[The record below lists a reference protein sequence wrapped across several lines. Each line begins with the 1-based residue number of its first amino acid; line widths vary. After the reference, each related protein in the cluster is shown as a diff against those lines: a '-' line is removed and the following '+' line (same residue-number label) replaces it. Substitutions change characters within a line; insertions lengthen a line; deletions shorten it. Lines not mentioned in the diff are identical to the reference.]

1 MATVTPNQPIHP
13 KFDDRISVKVEG
25 QLPAFVKQDH
35 PTFIAF
41 MEAYYEYME
50 QIGKP
55 YEIIGNLDNYFNIDK
70 TVDDFLNYF
79 KKQFGEDIPEA
90 VFANANKP
98 FVLKHLRDFYRTKGS
113 EKSFQFLFRLLY
125 KDEISFYYPGKDML
139 RTSDGKYGKSDI
151 IRVIDPSCCDSVFK
165 LVGKQ
170 ITGSVSGATAIVEL
184 VVNEQIGSFIVST
197 IYLSSVLRKFETGD
211 TVTDGTHTYVLNN
224 MITDATITNSGS
236 GYTVGLQTPLVGGG
250 IGTGG
255 LVKIEELTGGWI
267 TGTTINS
274 GGSGYK
280 VGDKLT
286 LDNTSK
292 LNINGRRASILVNNV
307 DTNGAITSLEI
318 ENPGSDYTSLPTVT
332 SAGSGNGA
340 SITLTGSE
348 IGGIKKLKVIQPGFG
363 YSPAPTINLSGTGD
377 GNAIASV
384 VLGTYEDEFGKN
396 FVGTNGFLSSNKYLQ
411 DSFYYQLFSYEISVG
426 HTINKWR
433 DIIKR
438 VVHPAGLALFG
449 NYKLSSLIDMQLKIT
464 GIPQRRDY
472 TIIFH
477 DPEYADITDSR
488 DKLAKRLRVKITS
501 CDEFQ
506 NIRINLPAEDYQL
519 ISQAF
524 NEQDDFGLIT
534 DPNLT
539 FRDDYQLIT
548 QPTFYIKPTKC
559 QTYEKDLGIQS
570 LRVSGGLEDYLRT
583 STVASRHTDDGTIT
597 EAGPHEIIDWGK
609 VTDNITAT
617 TQIRLGPT
625 RRNVDRHK
633 FMTQGGFSQP
643 ITTTHSI
650 DKIVVYDEGTGYT
663 SAPTVTISGGGGSSA
678 AATANISAGKVT
690 SITITNA
697 GTGYTSL
704 PAVTMSGGGGSNA
717 TATAVI
723 KRTSGTTI
731 AAFKDIKLQY
741 YAVFDGLKGDK
752 MINSTITQYKNGYE
766 NNGARNVALPPP
778 N

>member
-1 MATVTPNQPIHP
+1 MATVNPNHP
-13 KFDDRISVKVEG
+13 VHPNFDDRISVKVQG

-35 PTFIAF
+35 ATFIAF

-50 QIGKP
+50 QVGKP
-55 YEIIGNLDNYFNIDK
+55 YEIIGNLDNYFNVDK
-70 TVDDFLNYF
+70 TVDDFLKYF

-90 VFANANKP
+90 VFQNANKP

-125 KDEISFYYPGKDML
+125 KEEISFYYPGKDML

-151 IRVIDPSCCDSVFK
+151 IRVIDPSCCDSVFD
-165 LVGKQ
+165 LVGKK
-170 ITGSVSGATAIVEL
+170 ITGSVSGASALVEL

-197 IYLSSVLRKFETGD
+197 IYLSGVLRNFQTGD
-211 TVTDGTHTYVLNN
+211 SITDGTYTYVLNN
-224 MITDATITNSGS
+224 MITDTTITNSGS
-236 GYTVGLQTPLVGGG
+236 GYTVGSQTPLVGGG

-255 LVKIEELTGGWI
+255 TIRIEELTGGWI

-318 ENPGSDYTSLPTVT
+318 ENPGSDYISLPTVT

-340 SITLTGSE
+340 SITLIGSE

-363 YSPAPTINLSGTGD
+363 YSPAPTINLSGMGD
-377 GNAIASV
+377 GNATASV

-396 FVGTNGFLSSNKYLQ
+396 FVGTSGFLSSNKYLQ
-411 DSFYYQLFSYEISVG
+411 DSFYYQLFSYEISAG

-433 DIIKR
+433 DIVKR
-438 VVHPAGLALFG
+438 AVHPAGLALFG
-449 NYKLSSLIDMQLKIT
+449 NYKLSSLIDMQLSIT

-477 DPEYADITDSR
+477 DGTIVPAFVLSM
-488 DKLAKRLRVKITS
+488 KITT

-519 ISQAF
+519 ISQAVTD
-524 NEQDDFGLIT
+524 QDDFGLIT
-534 DPNLT
+534 DSNLT
-539 FRDDYQLIT
+539 FSDDYELIT
-548 QPTFYIKPTKC
+548 QATFYIKPTKC
-559 QTYEKDLGIQS
+559 QTYEKDLGIQN
-570 LRVSGGLEDYLRT
+570 LKVSGGLEDYLRT
-583 STVASRHTDDGTIT
+583 SIIASRTGDDGTIT
-597 EAGPHEIIDWGK
+597 EAGPHELIDWGR

-704 PAVTMSGGGGSNA
+704 PSVTISGGGGSSA

-731 AAFKDIKLQY
+731 AAFKDLKLQH
-741 YAVFDGLKGDK
+741 YAVFNGLKGDK
-752 MINSTITQYKNGYE
+752 TINSTITQYKNGYE

>member
-151 IRVIDPSCCDSVFK
+151 IRVIDPSCCDSVFD
-165 LVGKQ
+165 LVGEK
-170 ITGSVSGATAIVEL
+170 ITGSVSGASAMVEL

-197 IYLSSVLRKFETGD
+197 IYLSGVLRNFQTGD
-211 TVTDGTHTYVLNN
+211 TITDGTYTYVLNN

-236 GYTVGLQTPLVGGG
+236 GYTVGSQTPLVGGG

-255 LVKIEELTGGWI
+255 TIKIEELTGGWI

-292 LNINGRRASILVNNV
+292 LNINWRRASILVNNV
-307 DTNGAITSLEI
+307 DTNGTITSLEI
-318 ENPGSDYTSLPTVT
+318 ENPGSDYISLPTVT

-340 SITLTGSE
+340 SITLIGSE

-363 YSPAPTINLSGTGD
+363 YSPAPTINLSGMGD
-377 GNAIASV
+377 GNATASV

-396 FVGTNGFLSSNKYLQ
+396 FVGTSGFLSSNKYLQ
-411 DSFYYQLFSYEISVG
+411 DSFYYQLFSYEISAG

-433 DIIKR
+433 DIVKR
-438 VVHPAGLALFG
+438 AVHPAGLALFG
-449 NYKLSSLIDMQLKIT
+449 NYKLSSLIDMQLSIT

-477 DPEYADITDSR
+477 DGTIVPAFVLSM
-488 DKLAKRLRVKITS
+488 KITT

-519 ISQAF
+519 ISQAVTD
-524 NEQDDFGLIT
+524 QDDFGLIT
-534 DPNLT
+534 DSNLT
-539 FRDDYQLIT
+539 FSDDYELIT
-548 QPTFYIKPTKC
+548 QATFYIKPTKC
-559 QTYEKDLGIQS
+559 QTYEKDLGIQN
-570 LRVSGGLEDYLRT
+570 LKVAGGLEDYLRT
-583 STVASRHTDDGTIT
+583 SIIASRTGDDGTIT
-597 EAGPHEIIDWGK
+597 EAGPHELIDWGR

-704 PAVTMSGGGGSNA
+704 PSVTISGGGGSSA

-731 AAFKDIKLQY
+731 AAFKDLKLQH
-741 YAVFDGLKGDK
+741 YAVFNGLKGDK
-752 MINSTITQYKNGYE
+752 TINSTITQYKNGYE

>member
-1 MATVTPNQPIHP
+1 MATVNPNHP
-13 KFDDRISVKVEG
+13 VHPNFDDRISVKVQG

-35 PTFIAF
+35 ATFIAF

-50 QIGKP
+50 QVGKP
-55 YEIIGNLDNYFNIDK
+55 YEIIGNLDNYFNVDK
-70 TVDDFLNYF
+70 TVDDFLKYF

-90 VFANANKP
+90 VFQNANKP

-125 KDEISFYYPGKDML
+125 KEEISFYYPGKDML

-151 IRVIDPSCCDSVFK
+151 IRVIDPSCCDSVFD
-165 LVGKQ
+165 LVGKK
-170 ITGSVSGATAIVEL
+170 ITGSVSGASALVEL

-197 IYLSSVLRKFETGD
+197 IYLSGVLRNFQTGD
-211 TVTDGTHTYVLNN
+211 SITDGTYTYVLNN
-224 MITDATITNSGS
+224 MITDTTITNSGS
-236 GYTVGLQTPLVGGG
+236 GYTVGSQTPLVGGG

-255 LVKIEELTGGWI
+255 TIRIEELTGGWI

-318 ENPGSDYTSLPTVT
+318 ENPGSDYISLPTVT
-332 SAGSGNGA
+332 SAGSGTGA
-340 SITLTGSE
+340 NITLTGSE
-348 IGGIKKLKVIQPGFG
+348 IGGIKTLKVVQPGFG
-363 YSPAPTINLSGTGD
+363 YSPAPTINLSGIGD
-377 GNAIASV
+377 GNATASV
-384 VLGTYEDEFGKN
+384 VLGAYEDEFGKN
-396 FVGTNGFLSSNKYLQ
+396 FVGTSGFLSSNKYLQ
-411 DSFYYQLFSYEISVG
+411 DSFYYQLFSYEISAG

-433 DIIKR
+433 DIVKR
-438 VVHPAGLALFG
+438 AVHPAGLALFG
-449 NYKLSSLIDMQLKIT
+449 NYKLSSLIDMQLSIT

-477 DPEYADITDSR
+477 DGTIVPAFVLSM
-488 DKLAKRLRVKITS
+488 KITT

-519 ISQAF
+519 ISQAVTD
-524 NEQDDFGLIT
+524 QDDFGLIT
-534 DPNLT
+534 DSNLT
-539 FRDDYQLIT
+539 FSDDYELIT
-548 QPTFYIKPTKC
+548 QATFYIKPTKC
-559 QTYEKDLGIQS
+559 QTYEKDLGIQN
-570 LRVSGGLEDYLRT
+570 LKVSGGLEDYLRT
-583 STVASRHTDDGTIT
+583 SIIASRTGDDGTIT
-597 EAGPHEIIDWGK
+597 EAGPHELIDWGR

-663 SAPTVTISGGGGSSA
+663 SAPTVTISGGGGSAA

-731 AAFKDIKLQY
+731 SAFKDIKLQY

>member
-1 MATVTPNQPIHP
+1 MTTVTPNHPIHP
-13 KFDDRISVKVEG
+13 NFDDRISVKVEG

-50 QIGKP
+50 QVGKP
-55 YEIIGNLDNYFNIDK
+55 YEIIGNLDNYFNVDK
-70 TVDDFLNYF
+70 TVDEFLNYF

-125 KDEISFYYPGKDML
+125 KEEISFYYPGKDML

-151 IRVIDPSCCDSVFK
+151 IRVIDPSCCDSVFD
-165 LVGKQ
+165 LVGKK
-170 ITGSVSGATAIVEL
+170 ITGSVSGASAIVEL
-184 VVNEQIGSFIVST
+184 VINEQIGSFIVST
-197 IYLSSVLRKFETGD
+197 IYLSSVLRDFQSGD
-211 TVTDGTHTYVLNN
+211 SITDGTYDYILNN
-224 MITDATITNSGS
+224 MIIDTSITNSGS
-236 GYTVGLQTPLVGGG
+236 GYATGIQPQIVGGG

-255 LVKIEELTGGWI
+255 AVRIEKLTGGWI
-267 TGTTINS
+267 TGTTIND
-274 GGSGYK
+274 GGSGYI

-286 LDNTSK
+286 LDNTNK
-292 LNINGRRASILVNNV
+292 LNINGRTASILVNNV
-307 DTNGAITSLEI
+307 DVNGAITSLEI
-318 ENPGSDYTSLPTVT
+318 ENSGSDYTSLPTVI
-332 SAGSGNGA
+332 SAGSGTNA
-340 SITLTGSE
+340 NITLTGNS
-348 IGGIKKLKVIQPGFG
+348 IGGIKELKILRPGFG
-363 YSPAPTINLSGTGD
+363 YSPAPTINLSGIGD
-377 GNAIASV
+377 GNATANV
-384 VLGTYEDEFGKN
+384 VLGAYEDEFGKN
-396 FVGTNGFLSSNKYLQ
+396 FVGTSGFLSSNKYIQ

-426 HTINKWR
+426 QTINKWR
-433 DIIKR
+433 DIVKR

-477 DPEYADITDSR
+477 DPEDTDIIDSR
-488 DKLAKRLRVKITS
+488 NKLAKRLRVKITT

-506 NIRINLPAEDYQL
+506 NIRVNLPSEDYRL
-519 ISQAF
+519 VAEAIT
-524 NEQDDFGLIT
+524 EQDDFGQIS

-539 FRDDYQLIT
+539 FSDDYQFIT
-548 QPTFYIKPTKC
+548 QATFFIQPTKC

-570 LRVSGGLEDYLRT
+570 LRISGGLEDYLRT
-583 STVASRHTDDGTIT
+583 SIIASRMGDDGTVT
-597 EAGPHEIIDWGK
+597 EEGPHELIDWGR
-609 VTDNITAT
+609 VTDDITAT
-617 TQIRLGPT
+617 TQIRLGNT

-633 FMTQGGFSQP
+633 FMTQGGFSQT

-650 DKIVVYDEGTGYT
+650 DKIVVYDEGSGYT

-678 AATANISAGKVT
+678 AATANISAGKVI

-704 PAVTMSGGGGSNA
+704 PAITMSGGGGSNA

-723 KRTSGTTI
+723 QRTSGTTI
-731 AAFKDIKLQY
+731 ESFKNINVQH
-741 YAVFDGLKGDK
+741 YAVFSGLKGIK
-752 MINSTITQYKNGYE
+752 TINSVITQYKSGYE
-766 NNGARNVALPPP
+766 NNGTINVALPPP